1 MVNKMKKSI
10 RIISIFI
17 LFLIVS
23 CGDDENIKLEDFGHG
38 YYLDN
43 GSDGYKELVG
53 PRSNIIIFG
62 PILEYNYN
70 KKYIIVKEK
79 PRRKIDTLYHL
90 RDIENLT
97 EEDKAFDK
105 IKYYDYWILDMI
117 NDSIYGP
124 FQKKE
129 FYIKI
134 NELGVPDSLLK
145 MNKIIY

>member
-1 MVNKMKKSI
+1 MKKSI
-10 RIISIFI
+10 RIISIII

-38 YYLDN
+38 YYIDN
-43 GSDGYKELVG
+43 GNNGCIQLVG
-53 PRSNIIIFG
+53 PRLNSIILG

-79 PRRKIDTLYHL
+79 PRYKIDTLYHL
-90 RDIENLT
+90 DDIENLT
-97 EEDKAFDK
+97 EADKAFDK
-105 IKYYDYWILDMI
+105 IKYYDYWIINMI

-129 FYIKI
+129 FYIKM

-145 MNKIIY
+145 MKKIIY